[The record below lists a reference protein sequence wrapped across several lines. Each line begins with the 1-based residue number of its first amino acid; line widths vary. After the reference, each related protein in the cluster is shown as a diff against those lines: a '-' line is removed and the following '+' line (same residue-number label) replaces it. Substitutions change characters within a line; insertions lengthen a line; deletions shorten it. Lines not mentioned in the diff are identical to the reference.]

1 LIGNQIELDMFQ
13 MIIQKLSFTY
23 CIPFVTLCD
32 LTYRTECFCAGDD
45 DIPYDEYHNI
55 IRKYG
60 RILGRFCNGNTSIS
74 TVNGANN
81 KPKIYDEY
89 LLESQIDLY
98 NETAKM
104 AGYARIEKIL
114 PISLIQ
120 DSSSLDGGIPDYDI
134 IVKYYP
140 YYTDGKR
147 EGINFLEVVLLLNV
161 YFVVHSRG
169 LNIINKPLLSKRDK
183 QKANNMVEKIIQ
195 NMNSKEM
202 FPLYVHVFFDVVDLV
217 TCKMH
222 NKTSEECMRTA
233 WLPKHYKNRKDVFRA
248 YETYLSEDKK
258 INLKPREKT
267 QMDEKMENGTFYE
280 RMKMLKDID
289 DYSTVEYIGG
299 LIFPIAFAILTET
312 LDENEIKKD
321 EKEYLLALEYAE
333 IIKTYIEKTIAEV
346 TNILNK
352 IYIVK
357 N

>member
-1 LIGNQIELDMFQ
+1 
-13 MIIQKLSFTY
+13 
-23 CIPFVTLCD
+23 
-32 LTYRTECFCAGDD
+32 
-45 DIPYDEYHNI
+45 
-55 IRKYG
+55 
-60 RILGRFCNGNTSIS
+60 
-74 TVNGANN
+74 
-81 KPKIYDEY
+81 
-89 LLESQIDLY
+89 
-98 NETAKM
+98 
-104 AGYARIEKIL
+104 
-114 PISLIQ
+114 
-120 DSSSLDGGIPDYDI
+120 
-134 IVKYYP
+134 
-140 YYTDGKR
+140 
-147 EGINFLEVVLLLNV
+147 LLNV